1 MHTLL
6 SDLSRLGRNT
16 LSIWALIL
24 MGIGL
29 SADAFAAALAIGV
42 KKRVVNAQLV
52 LSVGTVFAA
61 FQAAMPVIGWLL
73 ASSFSEFVA
82 PVDHWIAFGLLSL
95 LGVNMIREA
104 VSASENDS
112 RDSGDVGFHR
122 LCLLGLATSIDA
134 LAVGVSLAMVDTSL
148 PQAVL
153 VIALATL
160 ALSAAGVLI
169 GHRAGLR
176 FRKPAEISGGLVLI
190 AIGFKV
196 LLDHLGAF

>member
-1 MHTLL
+1 MTH
-6 SDLSRLGRNT
+6 SERR
-16 LSIWALIL
+16 
-24 MGIGL
+24 
-29 SADAFAAALAIGV
+29 
-42 KKRVVNAQLV
+42 R
-52 LSVGTVFAA
+52 AA

-176 FRKPAEISGGLVLI
+176 FRKPAEIAGGLVLI